1 MPRNKY
7 EKKSVFFATFA
18 PPFRRF
24 FQKQGTQ
31 RKGEI
36 LDSTNCSIIERIYS
50 GLNRFHRI
58 SGLFANLFFNLRS
71 VENTAEVV
79 AKVVSA
85 ITDKRGH
92 RTVCEHLCSW
102 WAGRW
107 RDRDIGS
114 RYIYNDPICM
124 QMAAYRT
131 DLSHTRTRTW
141 QRARRS
147 TCPSSPP
154 RFSPSS
160 SSSPSGDSRGPPPR
174 IYVRGE
180 LSSRGESIDYASNDF
195 SLNARVSSRRSRILT
210 RYSRFLNC

>member
-1 MPRNKY
+1 M
-7 EKKSVFFATFA
+7 
-18 PPFRRF
+18 
-24 FQKQGTQ
+24 
-31 RKGEI
+31 
-36 LDSTNCSIIERIYS
+36 
-50 GLNRFHRI
+50 
-58 SGLFANLFFNLRS
+58 
-71 VENTAEVV
+71 ENTAE

-160 SSSPSGDSRGPPPR
+160 SPSGHSCGPPPPR

-180 LSSRGESIDYASNDF
+180 LWSRGESIDYASNDF
-195 SLNARVSSRRSRILT
+195 SLNVETRRRLVEYWRDT
-210 RYSRFLNC
+210 RFLNYILNRVECL